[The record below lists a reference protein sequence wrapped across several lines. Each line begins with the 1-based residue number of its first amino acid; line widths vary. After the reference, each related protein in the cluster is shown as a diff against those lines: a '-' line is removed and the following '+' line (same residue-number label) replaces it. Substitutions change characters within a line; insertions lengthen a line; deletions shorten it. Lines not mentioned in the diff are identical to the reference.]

1 MKKELTETE
10 AKNILAEMKSIKVN
24 YCEKWTFPGL
34 TILNWSLGILF
45 TAIFL
50 ALVQTMM
57 DYLSDELIFGVLLG
71 LCALEVSL
79 LGGVYIPIMLSART
93 NKFYT
98 YSYKVKIKESVNE
111 LMVALRN
118 VRVKGI
124 RVMKINTMYNGNDM
138 YLEIEYK

>member
-1 MKKELTETE
+1 MKNELKVRETETE
-10 AKNILAEMKSIKVN
+10 AKNNLAEMKSIKIN
-24 YCEKWTFPGL
+24 YSEKWTFPGL
-34 TILNWSLGILF
+34 TMLNWSLGILF

-93 NKFYT
+93 N
-98 YSYKVKIKESVNE
+98 E

-118 VRVKGI
+118 VKVKGI
-124 RVMKINTMYNGNDM
+124 RVMKINTMYSGKDM